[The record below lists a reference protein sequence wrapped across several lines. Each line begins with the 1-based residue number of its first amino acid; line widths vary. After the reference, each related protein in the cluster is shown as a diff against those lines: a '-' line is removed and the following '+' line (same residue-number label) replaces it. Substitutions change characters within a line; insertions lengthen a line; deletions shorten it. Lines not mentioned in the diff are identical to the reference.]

1 MLEACEKGRSFTS
14 QTKRQRLLYFRF
26 MKSKVILLSTL
37 AIVSFATAK
46 LYLRYRRI
54 ESYRVRICASR
65 SISSALPILAEKLGL
80 FKGEGINTEFEIPPL
95 AKSCLESLIAG
106 QVDFAVANVAPV
118 VDAIIMA
125 NPITVITELQNSTH
139 RAAVVYAAD
148 KNWTGPDSLIGKKIA
163 VAQSTDAEMLLRLFI
178 KEYPDL
184 TVSNIRMVKTANV
197 AESADLLERGVVQGA
212 VLWDP
217 YLSDLARAPQF
228 VVQES
233 AFYTGFSLL
242 TSRVDFSS
250 KHPEVVDRIVAALTR
265 AQSYLEEENA
275 HSKQIISR
283 ALGYQTSD
291 GLNPRWEKAHFSMG
305 LTSVL
310 LAMMTEAASAFTTTD
325 DHSPAE
331 TSAINVFQSL
341 YPQALRKIN
350 HDLVTYE

>member
-1 MLEACEKGRSFTS
+1 
-14 QTKRQRLLYFRF
+14 
-26 MKSKVILLSTL
+26 MKSKVILLLSL
-37 AIVSFATAK
+37 AIAAFATAQ
-46 LYLRYRRI
+46 LYIHYRTTA
-54 ESYRVRICASR
+54 SYRVRICASR

-80 FKGEGINTEFEIPPL
+80 FKGEGINTEFEIAPL

-163 VAQSTDAEMLLRLFI
+163 VAQSSDAEMLLRLFI

-184 TVSNIRMVKTANV
+184 TLSNVRIIKTSNV

-217 YLSDLARAPQF
+217 YLSDFARTSQF
-228 VVQES
+228 VAQES

-250 KHPEVVDRIVAALTR
+250 KHPEIVDRVVAALAR
-265 AQSYLEEENA
+265 AQTYLEDENVR
-275 HSKQIISR
+275 SMQIISR
-283 ALGYQTSD
+283 ELGYQNSD
-291 GLNPRWEKAHFSMG
+291 DLKPRWEKAHFSMG

-310 LAMMTEAASAFTTTD
+310 IAMMTEAASAFTTTD
-325 DHSPAE
+325 DHSLAE
-331 TSAINVFQSL
+331 TSSINIFQSL